1 MEQSTRYRTIGT
13 MPAHARVWVY
23 KSTRAFTPQEAETI
37 RGRGHLFTG
46 SWAAHGNALDACVDV
61 LHGHFV
67 VVAVDEQQAAAS
79 GCGIDKSVRFIQD
92 LERELGF
99 SLTDRMVVLYVGA
112 DDIRSC
118 RVQEVEGLLAAG
130 ALTPDTRVFDDLVA
144 TVGDL
149 RERFH
154 APLKSTWL
162 MRFVR

>member
-1 MEQSTRYRTIGT
+1 
-13 MPAHARVWVY
+13 
-23 KSTRAFTPQEAETI
+23 
-37 RGRGHLFTG
+37 
-46 SWAAHGNALDACVDV
+46 
-61 LHGHFV
+61 
-67 VVAVDEQQAAAS
+67 
-79 GCGIDKSVRFIQD
+79 
-92 LERELGF
+92 
-99 SLTDRMVVLYVGA
+99 MVVLYVGA